1 MRISDGEMNRLFR
14 DPPSAIPT
22 VADVILDT
30 REMQELEKAAFGD
43 GIEAEALMDQ
53 AGEGIANAILEHE
66 PRPGIM
72 VAYLGKGNN
81 GGDAIVA
88 GYLLAK
94 AGWEIWIRPLVS
106 ESELQDLPRKK
117 LQRLDAYKAPGPLTD
132 LPRNKPRVIVDGLL
146 GLGSRSG
153 LNAPL
158 KSLTREMNA
167 LRLQSDATLYAVD
180 LPTGLGEEGVD
191 PDAVIADFTLTI
203 GFAKALL
210 FRDEVTNFVGRIQV
224 IDLPELT
231 ARRPKENDRPI
242 LSCAANLR
250 QFVPRRLFDSHKG
263 DFGRIGIVAGSRGLV
278 GASVL
283 CSEAAARA
291 GGGLISL
298 YVPEEIYN
306 LVVSKVAPE
315 IMVKPTRDIRSVLD
329 ERLDAIGIGPGLGS
343 IGHQEILEVVTR
355 FAGPMVVDA
364 DALNALSTAID
375 KLNHCAGPRL
385 LTPHPGEMS
394 RLWATSGKTRIEIV
408 HDFTNEFP
416 VALLLKGSRTLV
428 GQSSKPMAYNSTG
441 TPGLATGGSGDV
453 LTGVCAAFLARKIP
467 IYDTGRL
474 GAWLCGRAAEIA
486 VNHSS
491 EESML
496 PTDLFS
502 YLGAAFRELRNGS

>member
-1 MRISDGEMNRLFR
+1 M
-14 DPPSAIPT
+14 
-22 VADVILDT
+22 ADVILDT
-30 REMQELEKAAFGD
+30 LEMQEVEKAAFAE

-53 AGEGIANAILEHE
+53 AGEGIANAIIKHE

-81 GGDAIVA
+81 GGDAMVA
-88 GYLLAK
+88 GSLLAK

-106 ESELQDLPRKK
+106 ESDLQPLPRKK
-117 LQRLDAYKAPGPLTD
+117 LQQLNAYKVLGPLTD

-167 LRLQSDATLYAVD
+167 LRLQSNASVYAVD
-180 LPTGLGEEGVD
+180 LPTGIGEED
-191 PDAVIADFTLTI
+191 ADDDAVVADFTLTI

-231 ARRPKENDRPI
+231 VRRPEESNRTI

-250 QFVPRRLFDSHKG
+250 EFVPRRLFDSHKG

-306 LVVSKVAPE
+306 LVVSKVTPE
-315 IMVKPTRDIRSVLD
+315 IMVKPTKDIRSVLD

-343 IGHQEILEVVTR
+343 IGHREILEVVTR
-355 FAGPMVVDA
+355 FTGPMVVDA
-364 DALNALSTAID
+364 DALNALSTEIG
-375 KLNHCAGPRL
+375 KLRDCAGPRL

-394 RLWATSGKTRIEIV
+394 RLWATSGKSRVEIV
-408 HDFTNEFP
+408 HDFTKEFP

-428 GQSSKPMAYNSTG
+428 GQFSKPMAYNSTG

-491 EESML
+491 EEAML

-502 YLGAAFRELRNGS
+502 YLGAAFQELRNG